1 MIVEKRHWTPQT
13 GWLTL
18 REFPKPASPQLV
30 LAFGAPAALADGTL
44 HAQVRAQYPQAHLA
58 GCSTAGEI
66 VGTNVCDDSLVT
78 VAIAFAGTRVRL
90 AHRRLAES
98 AESAAVG
105 EALAIDLRADDLAH
119 VLVLSD
125 GIHVNGSA
133 LAKGMQA
140 QLPPSVLVTGGLAGD
155 AGRFA
160 RTLLW
165 MDDQVMDDAVIAI
178 GLYGTQL
185 RVGHGS
191 LGGWDPF
198 GPDRLITRSEGNVLY
213 ELDGAPAL
221 QLYKDYLGVH
231 AASLP
236 GSGLLFPL
244 NLRASPDARPVVRTI
259 LGIDETRG
267 SLIFAGDVPQGYH
280 AQLMKA
286 NFDRLVDGAQGAAV
300 AARDSLGKSTPP
312 LALLISCV
320 GRKLVLKQR
329 VEEEVESV
337 RDVLGTQAS
346 LVGFYSYGEIAPV
359 SGSRRCELHNQTM
372 TITTLDEAVEP

>member
-1 MIVEKRHWTPQT
+1 MNLEKRHWTSQT
-13 GWLTL
+13 GWHAIRTL
-18 REFPKPASPQLV
+18 DDPASAQLV
-30 LAFGAPAALADGTL
+30 LAFGAPATLADPAL
-44 HAQVRAQYPQAHLA
+44 QAQVRARYPHAHLA

-66 VGTNVCDDSLVT
+66 VATDVYDDSLVT
-78 VAIAFAGTRVRL
+78 VAIAFATTRVRL
-90 AHRRLAES
+90 AHRRLTAS
-98 AESAAVG
+98 ADSAAVG
-105 EALAIDLRADDLAH
+105 EALATDLLADDLAH

-125 GIHVNGSA
+125 GIRVNGSA
-133 LAKGMQA
+133 LAKGIQGN
-140 QLPPSVLVTGGLAGD
+140 LPPSVLVTGGLAGD
-155 AGRFA
+155 AARFG

-165 MDDQVMDDAVIAI
+165 IDDEVMDDAVVAI
-178 GLYGTQL
+178 GLYGTHL

-221 QLYKDYLGVH
+221 QLYRDYLGTH
-231 AASLP
+231 AANLP

-244 NLRASPDARPVVRTI
+244 NLRASADARPVVRTI
-259 LGIDETRG
+259 LGIDETQG

-300 AARDSLGKSTPP
+300 AARDSIGEGTPP

-337 RDVLGTQAS
+337 RDVLGTQS
-346 LVGFYSYGEIAPV
+346 TLVGFYSYGEISPV
-359 SGSRRCELHNQTM
+359 AGSRRCELHNQTM
-372 TITTLDEAVEP
+372 TITTFDEAVES